1 MVKKIETSTK
11 SVIFTFFIM
20 FIFNDYTTKVSMFSN
35 IPKNILIFLKIFSTF
50 PCSLLFV
57 GFYVFINM
65 KLLDII
71 SEQQIRYDAI
81 LIGGL
86 DTRKTDKSLTEQ
98 ISLLQNASGLKNIKG
113 FRFNDSDDNIT
124 TFIKNNKN
132 LPVVLFSKGCER
144 THTILNCK
152 GVNPNR
158 VFVIQPWAGSENSM
172 SYYNN
177 LSIPKNHIYVGGS
190 PSTGLGIKGSTR
202 CPQGMG
208 HWESLPKIG
217 GMVLSIK

>member
-1 MVKKIETSTK
+1 
-11 SVIFTFFIM
+11 
-20 FIFNDYTTKVSMFSN
+20 
-35 IPKNILIFLKIFSTF
+35 
-50 PCSLLFV
+50 
-57 GFYVFINM
+57 M

-71 SEQQIRYDAI
+71 KEQQIKYNAI

-86 DTRKTDKSLTEQ
+86 EHRSGDKSISEQ
-98 ISLLQNASGLKNIKG
+98 VSILQNASGLQNIKG
-113 FRFNDSDDNIT
+113 FSHNAPDKCIIDFLKMNPT
-124 TFIKNNKN
+124 

-152 GVNPNR
+152 GVNSNR
-158 VFVIQPWAGSENSM
+158 VFVIQPWAGSQNSM

-177 LSIPKNHIYVGGS
+177 LSIPKNHIYVGGG

-217 GMVLSIK
+217 GMVLNIK

>member
-1 MVKKIETSTK
+1 
-11 SVIFTFFIM
+11 
-20 FIFNDYTTKVSMFSN
+20 
-35 IPKNILIFLKIFSTF
+35 
-50 PCSLLFV
+50 
-57 GFYVFINM
+57 M

-71 SEQQIRYDAI
+71 KEQQIKYNAV

-86 DTRKTDKSLTEQ
+86 DTRPKDKTLTDQ
-98 ISLLQNASGLKNIKG
+98 VSLLQNASGLKNIKG
-113 FRFNDSDDNIT
+113 FRFNDSDSNIK
-124 TFIKNNKN
+124 TFIESNPN
-132 LPVVLFSKGCER
+132 LSIVLFSKGCER

-158 VFVIQPWAGSENSM
+158 VFVIQPWAGNKNSL

-177 LSIPKNHIYVGGS
+177 LPIPKSHIYVGDGS
-190 PSTGLGIKGSTR
+190 STGLGINGATR

-217 GMVLSIK
+217 GMVLNIK